1 MAELVPMRLAVIHQT
16 LPTEIFVKIL
26 KLLDFREILLV
37 RMTCRDWKRII
48 DIFNLVKEAAGKY
61 SEHGEITSIN

>member
-1 MAELVPMRLAVIHQT
+1 MAELVPMRLAVIHQI

-37 RMTCRDWKRII
+37 RMTCRDWKLII
-48 DIFNLVKEAAGKY
+48 DIFNLVKEAARKY